1 MMIKVCLRQKPFN
14 IRYNGLF
21 MAGKPKHVLMLL
33 TNPFRPDP
41 RVHKEARSLTE
52 AGYKVS
58 IIAWDRD
65 MASPEEEVVDGI
77 SIKRFGPES
86 GYDSFFDHLINL
98 PRFWMRSIS
107 HAKKMDIDIVHAHDL
122 DTLLP
127 GVMIRRRKKIPL
139 VYDAHESYSRMIS
152 GSSPSMWLIKLID
165 RVERW
170 LSSKADLIIT
180 VNDRLKKMLEPS
192 GKDPIVV
199 MNCPVLPDA
208 TQYDPQKIRKE
219 MGIGDQFVIIYIG
232 VLEKDRFLLESINA
246 MKGSKDKDILLLIG
260 GYGTLEDEIKKNSE
274 GMANVRFLGRIP
286 ADKVMPYT
294 AASDMVLCMFNPAD
308 LNNQIGTPNKL
319 FEAMAN
325 GKPIIVTKGIL
336 SGDIVTG
343 EKVGLAV
350 GYSEKDFLKGVDR
363 ISNDKAILSQMQASG
378 WQAAEA
384 RYNWKEMSNRL
395 VEAYSEL

>member
-1 MMIKVCLRQKPFN
+1 
-14 IRYNGLF
+14 
-21 MAGKPKHVLMLL
+21 MADRPKHVLMLL

-41 RVHKEARSLTE
+41 RVHKEARSLIE

-65 MASPEEEVVDGI
+65 MTSPEEEMVDGI

-98 PRFWMRSIS
+98 PRFWKRARS
-107 HAKKMDIDIVHAHDL
+107 HAKKMNIDIVHAHDL

-127 GVMIRRRKKIPL
+127 GVKISRRKKIPL

-152 GSSPSMWLIKLID
+152 GTSPSMWIIKLID

-170 LSSKADLIIT
+170 LSSKADIIIT
-180 VNDRLKKMLEPS
+180 VNDRLRKMLEPS
-192 GKDPIVV
+192 GKKPIVV
-199 MNCPVLPDA
+199 MNCPLLPEAGETNRLD
-208 TQYDPQKIRKE
+208 IRNE
-219 MGIGDQFVIIYIG
+219 LGIEDQFVMIYIG
-232 VLEKDRFLLESINA
+232 VLEKDRFLLESIEA
-246 MKGSKDKDILLLIG
+246 MKKSEDKDILLLIG

-274 GMANVRFLGRIP
+274 GMANVKFLGRIP
-286 ADKVMPYT
+286 SDKVMPYT
-294 AASDMVLCMFNPAD
+294 AASDMVLCMFNPGD

-336 SGDIVTG
+336 SGDIATQ

-350 GYSEKDFLKGVDR
+350 GYSEEDFLKGVDR
-363 ISNDKAILSQMQASG
+363 ISNDKDILSQMQANG
-378 WQAAEA
+378 RQAAEIK
-384 RYNWKEMSNRL
+384 YNWKEMSNRL
-395 VEAYSEL
+395 IEAYSKL